1 MRKILSYGT
10 ADQMISAFEQ
20 RIAVLEDSQDT
31 SVQSATSVK
40 GATRRSN
47 FSRGTADQMLEAFE
61 SKIIELEGS
70 DVSSSTTVEAASRY
84 AIPYGFAD
92 VKKYLN
98 GKLEF
103 YGNEIE
109 MDFGDGLKLA
119 NYLKKKGEQVNYCP
133 SQETWSI
140 PGECHWG
147 DCYFYPYEANLDRC
161 EDNMLWD
168 GKSSQI
174 DSATDITA
182 GVVRK
187 NNYVEVESNR
197 DNADS
202 FVPVLVD
209 AVNEELEELDI
220 FDSWTWEQQ
229 DSELILTTVT
239 DSDVQEYTIPYAD
252 LQMDESNP
260 EEDVQYIMKAITTD
274 DTDEVTSAT
283 KIEASDKSVVIPASA
298 KTQYYQDIGGGFG
311 DTDAVY
317 SLEDLMIIWNSEC
330 NSDPTMSQYESFN
343 DWWQDTKQWMKPSS
357 KPAEEVDDEMFTDN
371 DGVFGNP
378 GDIISKR
385 DMRAYYEENCD
396 SDPSLMD
403 YNSFEDWW
411 SATSSMLTPVTN
423 STSVV
428 ASYNNFAGT
437 TQYRVYEIYE
447 DGEEGDC
454 LDSFDSQEDAEMY
467 IQTML
472 SDPEEYKD
480 VLDGLS
486 GLSIVQYIEDQEY
499 TEEVASFDVTGCTS
513 VTSSTY
519 DDDTSEWIYLEGKQ
533 VPDMDGFYTDYTLY
547 MRSTDESPQYVC
559 VFGDRELYSPDDG
572 DFDYECDD
580 ETEAY
585 EWFES
590 YEGFTDEEM
599 DELYSSTDAVKGGSL
614 GKKEWMLL
622 NEVGG
627 MLECS
632 DNAHEIATAI
642 KSNKFPTGSTVALVV
657 DDEIRDELPVDMWM
671 EEFGDDSIFSETAI
685 NASEELTPE
694 GFYQFFSVS
703 AEPELMD
710 RAAKILYEWYSN
722 EGEEFLPEYV
732 DILDMCDAADDET
745 EKRIVLE
752 AMGEEIYD

>member
-10 ADQMISAFEQ
+10 ADQMLSAFEQ
-20 RIAVLEDSQDT
+20 RIAVLEDSQDA

-40 GATRRSN
+40 GGTRRSN

-61 SKIIELEGS
+61 SKIVELEGS
-70 DVSSSTTVEAASRY
+70 DVE
-84 AIPYGFAD
+84 
-92 VKKYLN
+92 
-98 GKLEF
+98 
-103 YGNEIE
+103 
-109 MDFGDGLKLA
+109 
-119 NYLKKKGEQVNYCP
+119 
-133 SQETWSI
+133 
-140 PGECHWG
+140 
-147 DCYFYPYEANLDRC
+147 
-161 EDNMLWD
+161 
-168 GKSSQI
+168 
-174 DSATDITA
+174 SATDITA
-182 GVVRK
+182 GVVKK

-202 FVPVLVD
+202 FVSVLVD

-229 DSELILTTVT
+229 NSELILTTVT

-311 DTDAVY
+311 DTDEVY

-330 NSDPTMSQYESFN
+330 NSDPTMSQYESFD

-411 SATSSMLTPVTN
+411 SATSSMLSPVTN
-423 STSVV
+423 STSVESSDDFAYDWEINGTFEKI
-428 ASYNNFAGT
+428 AS
-437 TQYRVYEIYE
+437 
-447 DGEEGDC
+447 
-454 LDSFDSQEDAEMY
+454 
-467 IQTML
+467 
-472 SDPEEYKD
+472 
-480 VLDGLS
+480 
-486 GLSIVQYIEDQEY
+486 
-499 TEEVASFDVTGCTS
+499 
-513 VTSSTY
+513 
-519 DDDTSEWIYLEGKQ
+519 KQ
-533 VPDMDGFYTDYTLY
+533 VPDSDGFYTDYTMY
-547 MRSTDESPQYVC
+547 RNVETSEYVF
-559 VFGDRELYSPDDG
+559 VFGDNDYYSPEDG
-572 DFDYECDD
+572 NYDYECDSEEEAWEWYNSYNGFDD
-580 ETEAY
+580 ED
-585 EWFES
+585 S
-590 YEGFTDEEM
+590 I
-599 DELYSSTDAVKGGSL
+599 YSSTK
-614 GKKEWMLL
+614 
-622 NEVGG
+622 
-627 MLECS
+627 
-632 DNAHEIATAI
+632 
-642 KSNKFPTGSTVALVV
+642 VV
-657 DDEIRDELPVDMWM
+657 
-671 EEFGDDSIFSETAI
+671 
-685 NASEELTPE
+685 ASEELTPE
-694 GFYQFFSVS
+694 GFYEFFSVS

-710 RAAKILYEWYSN
+710 KAAKILYEWYSN
-722 EGEEFLPEYV
+722 EGEEYMPEYV

-752 AMGEEIYD
+752 AMGEETYDWNDEDVDDDICSAEDVSTDNDAVIEWFDDASASVMDADWTADGEIIVSLDHNVQDIETTAAELISCIEPNGYHVSDWNVNGHNVFIFEVISNDEYAELAADHSYILEDDDIYSATALYQNPYDEEGGDVECATIADNGEQVFQLMEYNSDPEAGIEGDDFYCYGEFFATDEDDALKQLEEAKSAYPEFANLADQARLFVQPYNEHFSTGGEIYQNVSAIAQHLNQDFS